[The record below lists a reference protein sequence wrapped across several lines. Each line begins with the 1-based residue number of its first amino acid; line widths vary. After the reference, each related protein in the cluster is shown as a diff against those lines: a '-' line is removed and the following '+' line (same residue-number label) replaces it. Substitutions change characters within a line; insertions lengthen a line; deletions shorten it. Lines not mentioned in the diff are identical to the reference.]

1 MRETTDPSI
10 SYLTTET
17 SVFFQ
22 LRFKPSDSVFCTVS
36 QFSFRV
42 CIYHIIAEKKFMPSG
57 HASHKGTGD
66 KPNTNADGIM
76 DMAADKTVN
85 PEDVLL
91 EGATTNITRTQ
102 EFVDYPP
109 ATQRPAEET
118 ETKNEEK

>member
-1 MRETTDPSI
+1 
-10 SYLTTET
+10 
-17 SVFFQ
+17 
-22 LRFKPSDSVFCTVS
+22 
-36 QFSFRV
+36 
-42 CIYHIIAEKKFMPSG
+42 MPSG

-91 EGATTNITRTQ
+91 EGATTNTTRIQ

-109 ATQRPAEET
+109 AIERPDEEA
-118 ETKNEEK
+118 ETKQEDQ